1 MLIVSVSFEF
11 NDGSFER
18 VKEDIKNAVEN
29 TRSEP
34 GSRVY
39 DWAID
44 VMNPNRA
51 IIFEV
56 WENQEALDN
65 HFTHSYM
72 DTLVGSLGEANI
84 RGDINSYTAEI
95 YDVTGKRDMGLVLPT
110 S

>member
-11 NDGSFER
+11 KEGGFER
-18 VKEDIKNAVEN
+18 VKEDITNAVEN
-29 TRSEP
+29 TRNEP

-44 VMNPNRA
+44 ITNPNRA

-56 WENQEALDN
+56 WEDQEALDN
-65 HFTHSYM
+65 HFTHPYM
-72 DTLVGSLGEANI
+72 DTLVSSLGEANI
-84 RGDINSYTAEI
+84 RGDINSYSAEI
-95 YDVTGKRDMGLVLPT
+95 YDVTGQRDMGLVLPT